1 MPYKNIVIKPAKI
14 ANADSVKKSQ
24 FYRGFST
31 VFNVKNTK
39 VYDKE
44 LVKQDLIN
52 IFNTKRGERVMNPEF
67 GTIIWDC
74 IFDQLTDS
82 LKEEIKE
89 DIERILTSDPRL
101 SPMSVNI
108 IEKDYGLLLE
118 ITVMHVET
126 NQTDFMTLSFDRS
139 IGLVVQ

>member
-1 MPYKNIVIKPAKI
+1 MAYKNIVIKPPKI
-14 ANADSVKKSQ
+14 PNTDSVKQAQ
-24 FYRGFST
+24 FYKGFST
-31 VFNVKNTK
+31 VLNVKNTK

-52 IFNTKRGERVMNPEF
+52 YFNTKKGERVMNPEF
-67 GTIIWDC
+67 GTIIWNC
-74 IFDQLTDS
+74 IFDPLTDD
-82 LKEEIKE
+82 LKEEIKS

-101 SPMSVNI
+101 APMSVNI
-108 IEKDYGLLLE
+108 IERDYGLLLE

-126 NQTDFMTLSFDRS
+126 NQTENLALAFDRS